1 MLLLSDQK
9 NFQEI
14 NIKTRNMN
22 YLAIIG
28 ITLVFIILIWLFLYF
43 VPVGY
48 WFAAIISGVR
58 IRLIE
63 LFLMKIR
70 GLPVN
75 NIVDALIVAAKG
87 GVIVDR
93 DALQAHT
100 LAGGDVNNVVNG
112 MVRAKHLGLELT
124 FKKACEA
131 DFRGIDLAEFVKKA
145 AEKEKP
151 QENFFE

>member
-1 MLLLSDQK
+1 
-9 NFQEI
+9 
-14 NIKTRNMN
+14 MN

-28 ITLVFIILIWLFLYF
+28 FAFVLFIILFLIFYYF
-43 VPVGY
+43 SPGY
-48 WFAAIISGVR
+48 WMAAMVSGVK
-58 IRLIE
+58 ITFIE
-63 LFLMKIR
+63 LFLMRVRK
-70 GLPVN
+70 LPVHDLVTS
-75 NIVDALIVAAKG
+75 IIVAAKG

-112 MVRAKHLGLELT
+112 MVRAKHLGLELS

-131 DFRGIDLAEFVKKA
+131 DFRGIDLAEFAKKT